1 MNIKCIMLAL
11 VAIVAMN
18 GCNSAPVHMTEV
30 ECRLNSDCEVGSYC
44 DSFTS
49 LCGWD
54 CTSDDEC
61 ELGMYCAT
69 DRGRCLRE
77 ETSPVVEP
85 GHAVLIA
92 NFEPVEALLTAAEA
106 IWQPV
111 GVLDVAAYGADLPL
125 ESVTFYGPGDA
136 FDGLAIAEADIIIGR
151 AAEPLPFIDE
161 VIVLLDTPRLVRDGE
176 HVRLPVWVRIN
187 EASRDLTQ
195 LMRTATI
202 YPHAVSVTAPEGVTV
217 ETVIPRAWS
226 YLMLA
231 ASAPMMIRQPL
242 ASTALA
248 NGIDQD
254 LYRVLVASRSTS
266 QPVTVGSLT
275 VLLDGVPEG
284 RSLGQFRVR
293 VGSSLY
299 TGGYRVLDA
308 DSGAD
313 VTTAAGFVP
322 EPSLMSGRVTIVFDG
337 GLRILPG
344 SGQVITLSAT
354 PSGFLPGDSLN
365 VTQNFCDF
373 SCPTYQRYYTDYN
386 EADGSLDWFTGR
398 NHERYLDPIIW
409 TDGNVHG
416 LYAGYR
422 YMDYALL
429 GNSTLS
435 M

>member
-1 MNIKCIMLAL
+1 MYRYILFVLAI
-11 VAIVAMN
+11 AA
-18 GCNSAPVHMTEV
+18 GCSTAPGPVHMTEV
-30 ECRLNSDCEVGSYC
+30 ECRLNSDCDVGSYC
-44 DSFTS
+44 DPFLN

-61 ELGMYCAT
+61 EPGMYCAV
-69 DRGRCLRE
+69 DSGRCLRE
-77 ETSPVVEP
+77 ETPPVVEP
-85 GHAVLIA
+85 GHAVMVA

-106 IWQPV
+106 VWQPV
-111 GVLDVAAYGADLPL
+111 GILDVAAYGADLPL
-125 ESVTFYGPGDA
+125 ESVTFNGPGEA
-136 FDGLAIAEADIIIGR
+136 FDGLAIAEADMIIGR
-151 AAEPLPFIDE
+151 VVEPIGFIDD
-161 VIVLLDTPRLVRDGE
+161 VDAVLDTPRLVRDGE
-176 HVRLPVWVRIN
+176 HVRLPVWVRID
-187 EASRDLTQ
+187 EAGRDLTQ
-195 LMRTATI
+195 LMRTAAI
-202 YPHAVSVTAPEGVTV
+202 YPHAVSTTAPEGVTV
-217 ETVIPRAWS
+217 ETVVPRAWS

-242 ASTALA
+242 ATTTLA
-248 NGIDQD
+248 NGIEQD

-284 RSLGQFRVR
+284 RALTQFRVR

-299 TGGYRVLDA
+299 TGGYRVIDA

-354 PSGFLPGDSLN
+354 PSGFLPGDTLN

-386 EADGSLDWFTGR
+386 EADGSLDLFTGM
-398 NHERYLDPIIW
+398 NHERFLDPIVW
-409 TDGNVHG
+409 TDGNAYG
-416 LYAGYR
+416 LYAGSR
-422 YMDYALL
+422 YLDYSLL